1 MKPRPNVLW
10 LMSDQHNANCTGY
23 RGHPNVKTPA
33 LDRIAASGIDFT
45 HAYANNPICA
55 PSRICFMTGEYMHTH
70 RFFGNYNFA
79 YPEAKHEHLGYVF
92 RMHGYQTALIGK
104 SHMVGRWDR
113 EGFEHVRYCDLI
125 DSDRRDPMTNHYFRY
140 LVERGLA
147 DRYEEGTPKPGQ
159 EYTMD
164 GSGPARLPYEH
175 SIERFT
181 GNESLAFL
189 EGRDRSRPFFLQM
202 SFQRPHAPIAP
213 SSDHFD
219 MYDPNEIELPDNA
232 VDWLE
237 NEFAG
242 KPAVLRNQ
250 LLRGSSYPL
259 ADKDPARLKRVL
271 ASYYALI
278 TVIDSEIGRVLDY
291 LEESGQLENT
301 VVFYT
306 ADHGD
311 FAGEHGLFHKNFG
324 LYESITKIPFLMRWP
339 GGPRGVQDHEL
350 TESVDLFPTLCSLCD
365 VPLPGGREGLDVTK
379 RHAPGRSA
387 GAPADAST
395 AATKDAA
402 FTEWEWAGRGI
413 SAVRTRDYRLVY
425 YRGEGEGELYD
436 HRSDPGELRNL
447 WSDPEHATVR
457 HELLMRLLDFTLGY
471 EKQSDSV
478 SDRRE
483 KHADR
488 FTPGE
493 LVQFGGV
500 YWSDLE
506 RAFQARRRWE

>member
-1 MKPRPNVLW
+1 MKRRPNVLW
-10 LMSDQHNANCTGY
+10 LMSDQHNAACTGY
-23 RGHPNVKTPA
+23 RGHPNVRTPT
-33 LDRIAASGIDFT
+33 LDRIAASGVDFT

-79 YPEAKHEHLGYVF
+79 YPEPKHEHLGYVF

-104 SHMVGRWDR
+104 SHMVRRWDR
-113 EGFEHVRYCDLI
+113 EGFEHIRYCDLI

-140 LVERGLA
+140 LVEHGLA

-159 EYTMD
+159 AYTLD

-189 EGRDRSRPFFLQM
+189 EERDRSRPFFLQM

-213 SSDHFD
+213 SAEHFD
-219 MYDPNEIELPDNA
+219 MYDPDQIVLPDSA
-232 VDWLE
+232 VDWFE
-237 NEFAG
+237 NAFAG
-242 KPAVLRNQ
+242 KPAVLRDR

-278 TVIDSEIGRVLDY
+278 TVIDAEMGRVLDY
-291 LEESGQLENT
+291 LEASGQIENT

-324 LYESITKIPFLMRWP
+324 LYESITKIPFLLSWP
-339 GGPRGVQDHEL
+339 GGPQGVQDHEL

-365 VPLPGGREGLDVTK
+365 VPLPDGREGVDVSA
-379 RHAPGRSA
+379 RHAT
-387 GAPADAST
+387 GASDDVPANGLAVT
-395 AATKDAA
+395 TKDAA
-402 FTEWEWAGRGI
+402 FTEWEWAGRKI
-413 SAVRTRDYRLVY
+413 SAVRTKDYRLVY

-436 HRSDPGELRNL
+436 HRNDPGELHNL
-447 WSDPEHATVR
+447 WSDPAHATVR
-457 HELLMRLLDFTLGY
+457 HELLMRLLDFTLDY
-471 EKQSDSV
+471 DKQSDSA
-478 SDRRE
+478 SDRE
-483 KHADR
+483 GKHADR
-488 FTPGE
+488 YTPGE
-493 LVQFGGV
+493 LVQFGRV
-500 YWSDLE
+500 FWSDLA
-506 RAFQARRRWE
+506 RAYEARRRWE

>member
-1 MKPRPNVLW
+1 
-10 LMSDQHNANCTGY
+10 
-23 RGHPNVKTPA
+23 
-33 LDRIAASGIDFT
+33 
-45 HAYANNPICA
+45 
-55 PSRICFMTGEYMHTH
+55 
-70 RFFGNYNFA
+70 
-79 YPEAKHEHLGYVF
+79 
-92 RMHGYQTALIGK
+92 
-104 SHMVGRWDR
+104 
-113 EGFEHVRYCDLI
+113 
-125 DSDRRDPMTNHYFRY
+125 
-140 LVERGLA
+140 
-147 DRYEEGTPKPGQ
+147 
-159 EYTMD
+159 
-164 GSGPARLPYEH
+164 
-175 SIERFT
+175 
-181 GNESLAFL
+181 
-189 EGRDRSRPFFLQM
+189 M
-202 SFQRPHAPIAP
+202 SFQRPHSPIAP
-213 SSDHFD
+213 SSDHFN
-219 MYDPNEIELPDNA
+219 MYDPDEIELPDNA

-242 KPAVLRNQ
+242 KPAVLRDR

-324 LYESITKIPFLMRWP
+324 LYESITKIPFLMSWP
-339 GGPRGVQDHEL
+339 GGPQGVQDHEL

-365 VPLPGGREGLDVTK
+365 VPLPHGREGVDVSA
-379 RHAPGRSA
+379 RNAAGSSDGPSA
-387 GAPADAST
+387 GAPADVSA

-402 FTEWEWAGRGI
+402 FTEWEWADRDI
-413 SAVRTRDYRLVY
+413 SAVRTKEYRLVY

-436 HRSDPGELRNL
+436 HRSDPGELHNL
-447 WSDPEHATVR
+447 WSDAEHAAVR

-471 EKQSDSV
+471 ERQSDSE

-488 FTPGE
+488 YTPGE

-500 YWSDLE
+500 FWSDLE
-506 RAFQARRRWE
+506 GAFHARRRWE